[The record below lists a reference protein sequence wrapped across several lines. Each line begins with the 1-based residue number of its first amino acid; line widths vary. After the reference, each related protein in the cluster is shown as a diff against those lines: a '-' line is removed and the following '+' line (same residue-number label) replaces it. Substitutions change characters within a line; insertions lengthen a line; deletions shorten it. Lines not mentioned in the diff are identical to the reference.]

1 MKNAEK
7 SFHEPFQDAAPGGL
21 FLRARQMLESAAM
34 FVYPDISPIAF
45 EIGPLQVHWYG
56 IMYLISFV
64 GGYWL
69 LHYRARTRPRLSP
82 LQPEQIGDLIFYLAL
97 GVVLGGRLGYCL
109 FYAPD
114 LFTEF
119 SGDFPWWGVLRITQG
134 GMSFHGGLIGVVVAE
149 LWYCRKQRIN
159 WLELADFVAPAV
171 PLGLFCGRLGNFING
186 ELWGRVTDGP
196 WGVVFPHAGPEPRH
210 PSMLYEAALE
220 GILLFIILWWFSSR
234 PRPRMAVGTLF
245 LIGYGT
251 FRFLVEFVR
260 EPDAHLGFIAFGW
273 LTMGHLLS
281 LPMVIVG
288 VILMVY
294 AYRKPVYR
302 ATAKL

>member
-1 MKNAEK
+1 
-7 SFHEPFQDAAPGGL
+7 
-21 FLRARQMLESAAM
+21 M
-34 FVYPDISPIAF
+34 FELPYIDPVAF
-45 EIGPLQVHWYG
+45 ELGPLKVHWYG
-56 IMYLISFV
+56 IMYLISFI

-69 LHYRARTRPRLSP
+69 LHYRARTQPLTRPIDPR
-82 LQPEQIGDLIFYLAL
+82 EVGDLIFYLAL

-109 FYAPD
+109 FYAPN
-114 LFTEF
+114 LFMEF
-119 SGDFPWWGVLRITQG
+119 SHGFPWWGVLKITEG

-149 LWYCRKQRIN
+149 LWYCRKRRIN
-159 WLELADFVAPAV
+159 WLDLADFVAPAV
-171 PLGLFCGRLGNFING
+171 PLGLFCGRIGNFING

-196 WGVVFPHAGPEPRH
+196 WGVVFPHAGTAPRH

-220 GILLFIILWWFSSR
+220 GVALFIILWWFSSK

-245 LIGYGT
+245 LIGYGA

-260 EPDAHLGFIAFGW
+260 QPDAHMGDGGFIAFGW

-288 VILMVY
+288 VALMIV
-294 AYRKPVYR
+294 AYRRPVYSSAAR
-302 ATAKL
+302 P

>member
-1 MKNAEK
+1 
-7 SFHEPFQDAAPGGL
+7 
-21 FLRARQMLESAAM
+21 MLESAAM
-34 FVYPDISPIAF
+34 FELPNIDPVAF
-45 EIGPLQVHWYG
+45 ELGPLKVHWYG
-56 IMYLISFV
+56 IMYLISFI

-69 LHYRARTRPRLSP
+69 LHLRARQRPQTSP

-109 FYAPD
+109 FYAPY
-114 LFTEF
+114 LFIEF
-119 SGDFPWWGVLRITQG
+119 SQGFPWWGVLKITEG
-134 GMSFHGGLIGVVVAE
+134 GMSFHGGFLGVLLAG
-149 LWYCRKQRIN
+149 LWFCRKHRIN
-159 WLELADFVAPAV
+159 WLDLMDFIAPAA
-171 PLGLFCGRLGNFING
+171 PLGLFCGRIGNFING

-196 WGVVFPHAGPEPRH
+196 WGVVFPHAGAAPRH

-220 GILLFIILWWFSSR
+220 GVALFVILWWFSAK

-245 LIGYGT
+245 LIGYGA

-260 EPDAHLGFIAFGW
+260 QPDAHMGDGGFIAFGW

-288 VILMVY
+288 AALMIV
-294 AYRKPVYR
+294 AYRKPVY
-302 ATAKL
+302 AAAPKP

>member
-1 MKNAEK
+1 
-7 SFHEPFQDAAPGGL
+7 
-21 FLRARQMLESAAM
+21 M
-34 FVYPDISPIAF
+34 FNYPAIDPVAVA
-45 EIGPLQVHWYG
+45 IGPLKVHWYG
-56 IMYLISFV
+56 IMYLLSFI

-69 LHYRARTRPRLSP
+69 LHRRALTRPLTRP
-82 LQPEQIGDLIFYLAL
+82 LDPRQVGDLVFYLAL

-109 FYAPD
+109 FYAPY

-119 SGDFPWWGVLRITQG
+119 THGFPWWGVLEVTQG
-134 GMSFHGGLIGVVVAE
+134 GMSFHGGLLGVVVAE
-149 LWYCRKQRIN
+149 IWYCRKYRIN
-159 WLELADFVAPAV
+159 WLDIADFVAPAV
-171 PLGLFCGRLGNFING
+171 PIGLFFGRIGNFING

-196 WGVVFPHAGPEPRH
+196 WGVVFPYAGPEPRH

-220 GILLFIILWWFSSR
+220 GIALFVILWWFSSK

-260 EPDAHLGFIAFGW
+260 QPDDHLGFIAFDW

-281 LPMVIVG
+281 LPMIVVG
-288 VILMVY
+288 VVLMIV
-294 AYRKPVYR
+294 AYRKPVYSK
-302 ATAKL
+302 ASS